1 MNKKFILSIAA
12 AAALLVSTPGMNK
25 AEAASPVEVQSKVYV
40 YHAGQKIDQEQ
51 VNQLIQKYMTV
62 GGQHGNQSLSQLIT
76 NLQKQLNEQAS
87 QKQQAPKQEQVQKP
101 VQKPVQEQPKTEQ
114 PAQKPV
120 QQQPKTEQPA
130 QKPVQ
135 EQPKTEQ
142 PAQKPVQQP
151 AQQKPVQAE
160 KPAAT
165 TPASSSVS
173 AFEQKVVELTNQ
185 ERAKNGLPA
194 LKLDVELSKVARDK
208 SRDMQTKNY
217 FSHTSPTYG
226 SPFDMMKAYGI
237 SYNTAGENIAM
248 GQRSPE
254 EVVNAWMNSQG
265 HRENIMN
272 AKFTH
277 IGVGHVEEGN
287 YWTQMFIGK

>member
-1 MNKKFILSIAA
+1 MNKKLILSIAA

-25 AEAASPVEVQSKVYV
+25 AEAASPAEVQSKVYV
-40 YHAGQKIDQEQ
+40 YHAGQKLDQQQ
-51 VNQLIQKYMTV
+51 VNELIQKYMPNLKV
-62 GGQHGNQSLSQLIT
+62 KGNQTI
-76 NLQKQLNEQAS
+76 
-87 QKQQAPKQEQVQKP
+87 QQSVK
-101 VQKPVQEQPKTEQ
+101 EQPKTEQ

-120 QQQPKTEQPA
+120 Q
-130 QKPVQ
+130 KPV
-135 EQPKTEQ
+135 
-142 PAQKPVQQP
+142 
-151 AQQKPVQAE
+151 QQKPVQAE
-160 KPAAT
+160 KPQAT
-165 TPASSSVS
+165 TPASSAVS
-173 AFEQKVVELTNQ
+173 AFEQQVVELTNQ

-208 SRDMQTKNY
+208 SKDMQTKNY

-237 SYNTAGENIAM
+237 SYKAAGENIAM

-254 EVVNAWMNSQG
+254 EVVQAWMNSQG

-272 AKFTH
+272 PNFTH
-277 IGVGHVEEGN
+277 IGVGHVTAGN

>member
-1 MNKKFILSIAA
+1 MNKKLIFSIAA

-25 AEAASPVEVQSKVYV
+25 AEAASPVEVQPKVYV
-40 YHAGQKIDQEQ
+40 YHAGQKLDQQQ
-51 VNQLIQKYMTV
+51 VNELIQKYMTNLKGIQYGDQTV
-62 GGQHGNQSLSQLIT
+62 QQLVN
-76 NLQKQLNEQAS
+76 NLQKQLNEQVAQVEKQPTQKPVQQPT
-87 QKQQAPKQEQVQKP
+87 QKQQQVQKP
-101 VQKPVQEQPKTEQ
+101 VQKPVQEQPK
-114 PAQKPV
+114 A
-120 QQQPKTEQPA
+120 
-130 QKPVQ
+130 
-135 EQPKTEQ
+135 EQ

-151 AQQKPVQAE
+151 VQQKPVQTE
-160 KPAAT
+160 KPQAT
-165 TPASSSVS
+165 TPASSAVS
-173 AFEQKVVELTNQ
+173 AFEQQVVELTNQ

-208 SRDMQTKNY
+208 SKDMQTKNY

-237 SYNTAGENIAM
+237 SYKAAGENIAM

-254 EVVNAWMNSQG
+254 EVVQAWMNSQG

-272 AKFTH
+272 PNFTH
-277 IGVGHVEEGN
+277 IGVGHVATGN

>member
-1 MNKKFILSIAA
+1 MNKKMIFSIAA

-25 AEAASPVEVQSKVYV
+25 AEAASPVEAQSKVYV
-40 YHAGQKIDQEQ
+40 YQAGQKLDQQQ
-51 VNQLIQKYMTV
+51 VNELLQKYMTKLN
-62 GGQHGNQSLSQLIT
+62 GTQSNNQSLSQFVNT
-76 NLQKQLNEQAS
+76 LQKQLTEQATITE
-87 QKQQAPKQEQVQKP
+87 KQPAPAQQPTQQQEQTQKP
-101 VQKPVQEQPKTEQ
+101 
-114 PAQKPV
+114 A
-120 QQQPKTEQPA
+120 
-130 QKPVQ
+130 
-135 EQPKTEQ
+135 QPKTEQ

-151 AQQKPVQAE
+151 VQQKPAQAQQP
-160 KPAAT
+160 KAS

-194 LKLDVELSKVARDK
+194 LTLDVELSKVAREK
-208 SRDMQTKNY
+208 SNDMRTKNY
-217 FSHTSPTYG
+217 FSHNSPTYG

-237 SYNTAGENIAM
+237 SYRTAGENIAM

-254 EVVNAWMNSQG
+254 EVVQAWMNSQG

-272 AKFTH
+272 PNFTH
-277 IGVGHVEEGN
+277 IGVGHVSSGN

>member
-1 MNKKFILSIAA
+1 MNKKLILSIAA

-40 YHAGQKIDQEQ
+40 HHAGQKLDQQQ
-51 VNQLIQKYMTV
+51 VNELVQKYMTNLK
-62 GGQHGNQSLSQLIT
+62 GNQYSNQTIQQLVN
-76 NLQKQLNEQAS
+76 NLQKQLNEQGA
-87 QKQQAPKQEQVQKP
+87 QAEK
-101 VQKPVQEQPKTEQ
+101 Q

-120 QQQPKTEQPA
+120 QQKPA
-130 QKPVQ
+130 
-135 EQPKTEQ
+135 
-142 PAQKPVQQP
+142 
-151 AQQKPVQAE
+151 QAE
-160 KPAAT
+160 KPQAT
-165 TPASSSVS
+165 TPVSSAVS
-173 AFEQKVVELTNQ
+173 AFEQQVVELTNQ

-208 SRDMQTKNY
+208 SKDMQTKNY

-226 SPFDMMKAYGI
+226 SPFDMMKTYGI
-237 SYNTAGENIAM
+237 SYKSAGENIAM

-254 EVVNAWMNSQG
+254 EVVQAWMNSQG

-272 AKFTH
+272 PNFTH
-277 IGVGHVEEGN
+277 IGVGHVATGN